1 VNTHDRRLL
10 RIAPGSEATAKDGT
24 VSLVVVDSRPR
35 TVSALAGAAGLGR
48 PRVSGQSSETV
59 MVTSMLPRVA
69 FEYGHTW

>member
-1 VNTHDRRLL
+1 MMSPPPANRPGVLRR
-10 RIAPGSEATAKDGT
+10 PSKDGT
-24 VSLVVVDSRPR
+24 VSLIVVDSHPR
-35 TVSALAGAAGLGR
+35 TVSALAGAAGGSH